1 VPPFSTWALGLR
13 GGLRLHPPT
22 GAPAYPYV
30 PIAVVGCTVRRG
42 IAGWA
47 RQAGAGGWGW
57 QAGAGRL
64 GLAGWGWQMLAG
76 WGWQVAAGS
85 LGLGLVGWGW
95 LAGVGAHL
103 RLRRTVFVLQIPGI
117 RRQLTSPN
125 PLTPPRGSRWGGN
138 SRGHPTP

>member
-1 VPPFSTWALGLR
+1 M
-13 GGLRLHPPT
+13 
-22 GAPAYPYV
+22 
-30 PIAVVGCTVRRG
+30 RRG

-95 LAGVGAHL
+95 LAGEGAHL
-103 RLRRTVFVLQIPGI
+103 RLRRTVFFLQIPGI

-138 SRGHPTP
+138 SRGHPTPWGPFPPRGNDPPPLPTPRVSQRWGGQITSLFQAS